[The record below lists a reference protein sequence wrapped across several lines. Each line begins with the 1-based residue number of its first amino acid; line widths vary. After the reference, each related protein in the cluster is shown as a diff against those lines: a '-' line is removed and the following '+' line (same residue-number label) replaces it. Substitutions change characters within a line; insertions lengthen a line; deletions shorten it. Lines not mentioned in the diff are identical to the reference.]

1 MIVLGAAVA
10 RGGVHPATDTQL
22 ESSDGGR
29 GQDHVDF
36 SVGGTDHVDLAI
48 GQSRDDVGED
58 RGNGHINFSLAPD
71 GGFSLDAAFQ
81 LADQRIDLVGARGD
95 ERECF
100 RITIQPEGRVDVNGQ
115 EFAACDPADGCRLS
129 LAWSSGA
136 STLVVQVEQAD
147 GSLAAGQFYLAE
159 APTEISVEAAEIRL
173 LSITP
178 Q

>member
-1 MIVLGAAVA
+1 MAGVGARAFSAIGACVLVAVA
-10 RGGVHPATDTQL
+10 ALAHGEDSGENNECGGSVACCAVGSAQTWKAHALIMAGPSVAELQC
-22 ESSDGGR
+22 GGDK
-29 GQDHVDF
+29 GFDHVDF
-36 SVGGTDHVDLAI
+36 STDGT
-48 GQSRDDVGED
+48 D
-58 RGNGHINFSLAPD
+58 RGNDHVN
-71 GGFSLDAAFQ
+71 
-81 LADQRIDLVGARGD
+81 
-95 ERECF
+95 F

-159 APTEISVEAAEIRL
+159 APTEISVKAAEIRL